1 MSDKFDIYGQYMSCY
16 IYKGMPQL
24 KGLSMDRSLL
34 QEIRDNIDVVAHQ
47 SSPLGI
53 SLWNLLLE
61 VHPADMAD
69 FFADIPRAHFAKLF
83 NVLPK
88 RLKIEVFKEL
98 SDRLKVYILSS
109 IDEADAHAILH
120 DLQADELTDLFDFLS
135 DDELRKY
142 LNLLSSSARKRV
154 LTLMKF
160 HPESAGGIMDLNVF
174 TLMKDFTV
182 EKSIKILQRLKP
194 DRDIYQRVYITD
206 HDFRLQGYI
215 ELQDLVLQAPQQR
228 IADFMKKSEL
238 VAFAEQDQEEIA
250 HQMVH
255 YSLTNVPV
263 VGSDST
269 FLGVIPADTLADVLV
284 EEAGEDV
291 QRISAMAPLK
301 QAYFDTP
308 VLRLVYQRA
317 GILIVLLL
325 FGSISGLILD
335 SYQVALAQ
343 VLFLF
348 VPMIISTGG
357 NTSSQTSA
365 VAIQGMAAGDVRPSN
380 MLKFLRR
387 ELSIGFIIGGLLG
400 ATAFLRVFLTTHSYS
415 YGIAIG
421 FALGIIVL
429 ISVTLGSCVPLIL
442 KRFNIDP
449 AYSAGPFLATIMDI
463 FGTFIY
469 CYVCWLVLG

>member
-1 MSDKFDIYGQYMSCY
+1 
-16 IYKGMPQL
+16 
-24 KGLSMDRSLL
+24 MDMSLL
-34 QEIRDNIDVVAHQ
+34 QEIKDNIDVVAHQ

-53 SLWNLLLE
+53 SLWNLFLE

-69 FFADIPRAHFAKLF
+69 FFADISRANFAKLF
-83 NVLPK
+83 TVLPK
-88 RLKIEVFKEL
+88 TLKIEVFKEL

-109 IDEADAHAILH
+109 LDEGDALAILH

-194 DRDIYQRVYITD
+194 NRDVYQRVYVTD
-206 HDFRLQGYI
+206 NDFRLQGYI

-228 IADFMKKSEL
+228 IADFMKKNEL
-238 VAFAEQDQEEIA
+238 TIFAEQDQEEVVR
-250 HQMVH
+250 QMVH
-255 YSLTNVPV
+255 YRLTNAPV
-263 VGSDST
+263 SGRDGT
-269 FLGVIPADTLADVLV
+269 FLGVIPADTVAAVLV

-308 VLRLVYQRA
+308 VMHLVYQRG
-317 GILIVLLL
+317 GILVVLLL
-325 FGSISGLILD
+325 VGSISGLILD
-335 SYQVALAQ
+335 AYQASLAQ
-343 VLFLF
+343 VLLLF

-380 MLKFLRR
+380 ML
-387 ELSIGFIIGGLLG
+387 
-400 ATAFLRVFLTTHSYS
+400 
-415 YGIAIG
+415 
-421 FALGIIVL
+421 
-429 ISVTLGSCVPLIL
+429 
-442 KRFNIDP
+442 
-449 AYSAGPFLATIMDI
+449 
-463 FGTFIY
+463 
-469 CYVCWLVLG
+469 

>member
-1 MSDKFDIYGQYMSCY
+1 MDI
-16 IYKGMPQL
+16 
-24 KGLSMDRSLL
+24 SLL
-34 QEIRDNIDVVAHQ
+34 QEIKDNIDVVVHQ

-53 SLWNLLLE
+53 SLWNLFLE

-69 FFADIPRAHFAKLF
+69 FFADISRANFAALF
-83 NVLPK
+83 IVLPK
-88 RLKIEVFKEL
+88 ALKIQVFKEL

-109 IDEADAHAILH
+109 LDEADALAILH

-194 DRDIYQRVYITD
+194 NRDVYQRVYVTD

-215 ELQDLVLQAPQQR
+215 ELQDLVLQAPQER
-228 IADFMKKSEL
+228 IADFMKKNEL
-238 VAFAEQDQEEIA
+238 IIFAEQDQEDVVR
-250 HQMVH
+250 QMVH
-255 YSLTNVPV
+255 YRLTNAPV
-263 VGSDST
+263 SGRDGT
-269 FLGVIPADTLADVLV
+269 FLGVIPADTVADVLV

-308 VLRLVYQRA
+308 IMSLVYQRG
-317 GILIVLLL
+317 GILVVLLL
-325 FGSISGLILD
+325 VGSISGLILD
-335 SYQVALAQ
+335 AYQASLAQ
-343 VLFLF
+343 VLLLF

-387 ELSIGFIIGGLLG
+387 ELLIGGIIGSVLGL
-400 ATAFLRVFLTTHSYS
+400 TAFIRVFLTTHSYM
-415 YGIAIG
+415 YG
-421 FALGIIVL
+421 FAISLALSIIVL
-429 ISVTLGSCVPLIL
+429 ISVTLGSCVPLVL

-463 FGTFIY
+463 LGVLIY
-469 CYVCWLVLG
+469 CSTCGLILSM